1 MMMVQHGN
9 AMSVLTKR
17 RRWRFSLLFI
27 STHEFSGGVGVT
39 KVLGKGGVGVV
50 KVEHRSL
57 VSINLIALMTLN

>member
-50 KVEHRSL
+50 KVEY
-57 VSINLIALMTLN
+57 